1 MAEDGQAV
9 FDRFGINTSGYILYV
24 GTIEPRKNIDGI
36 IRCYARL
43 RGTLSELPQLVI
55 AGGWGWKY
63 EKIKELVRELNIEE
77 QIIFTGYVGE
87 DDLAVL
93 YKNAGLLFY
102 PSFYEG
108 FGLPPLEAM
117 CYGIPVICS
126 NTSSLPEVV
135 GDAAIKVDPYGLD
148 EMYNALFKMC
158 TDKALR
164 QNFAKR
170 ALERSKQF
178 SWEKAAR
185 ETLAV
190 FEEAYRLKKEKS
202 GL

>member
-1 MAEDGQAV
+1 
-9 FDRFGINTSGYILYV
+9 
-24 GTIEPRKNIDGI
+24 
-36 IRCYARL
+36 
-43 RGTLSELPQLVI
+43 
-55 AGGWGWKY
+55 
-63 EKIKELVRELNIEE
+63 
-77 QIIFTGYVGE
+77 
-87 DDLAVL
+87 
-93 YKNAGLLFY
+93 
-102 PSFYEG
+102 
-108 FGLPPLEAM
+108 M